1 LTVFKAI
8 LYERQV
14 IFASQ
19 SKTVIGFAMEAF
31 TSLLFPF
38 KWENVIIPIVP
49 QTMKEY
55 LTAPVPYL
63 AGINTSQLIDIS
75 VESEVKMHFI

>member
-1 LTVFKAI
+1 MPLEQILTVFKAI

-14 IFASQ
+14 IFISQ
-19 SKTVIGFAMEAF
+19 SKTVLGLVMEAF

-49 QTMKEY
+49 LTLKEY
-55 LTAPVPYL
+55 LTAPVPFL
-63 AGINTSQLIDIS
+63 AGVTTLQLTDVSI
-75 VESEVKMHFI
+75 ES